1 MSKLEQVNTRLQ
13 RMMRRVREEALE
25 EGERRGLERGLREGF
40 EEGERRGL
48 ERGLREG
55 EERGLKRGLREG
67 ERRALRSALVA
78 VLEAR
83 FGSVPQWARER
94 IDAASAEELDC
105 WVRRAATAE
114 SVEAVFESE

>member
-1 MSKLEQVNTRLQ
+1 MSELQQVNTRLQ

-55 EERGLKRGLREG
+55 ERRG

-83 FGSVPQWARER
+83 FGAVPEWARER

-105 WVRRAATAE
+105 WVRRASISE